1 MLTSAAL
8 RKVCVCAPSLVGNK
22 KIKSE
27 NGSVLQDMAFH
38 VELYF
43 TLESVCHSKCIIVRD
58 LI

>member
-1 MLTSAAL
+1 MLTSVAL
-8 RKVCVCAPSLVGNK
+8 RKVCVCVPSLVGNK

-43 TLESVCHSKCIIVRD
+43 TTFKGGI
-58 LI
+58 

>member
-1 MLTSAAL
+1 MLTSVAL

-27 NGSVLQDMAFH
+27 NCFILQDMAFY

-43 TLESVCHSKCIIVRD
+43 TTFSGGI
-58 LI
+58 

>member
-1 MLTSAAL
+1 MLTSVAL

-43 TLESVCHSKCIIVRD
+43 TTFSGGI
-58 LI
+58 